1 MIGTLRMIQ
10 LLAAE
15 ILLGLLLQ
23 LLLLPLHNLAELV
36 GRSLLVSL
44 VLLLLLSTLRSTT
57 SERFVEEVLMLA
69 STSRVAA
76 RAFGDVRFTGVHSGE
91 FRIAWLCCLYCAS
104 DCLTELVDEL

>member
-44 VLLLLLSTLRSTT
+44 VLLLLLCTLESTT
-57 SERFVEEVLMLA
+57 GKRLVEEVLVLA
-69 STSRVAA
+69 GAPGVAA
-76 RAFGDVRFTGVHSGE
+76 GALGDVGFTGVHVGQ
-91 FRIAWLCCLYCAS
+91 L
-104 DCLTELVDEL
+104 